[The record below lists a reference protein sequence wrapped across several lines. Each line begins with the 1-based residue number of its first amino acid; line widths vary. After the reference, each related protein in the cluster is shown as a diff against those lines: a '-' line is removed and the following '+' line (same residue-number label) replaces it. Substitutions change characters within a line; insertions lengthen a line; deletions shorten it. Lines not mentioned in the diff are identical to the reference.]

1 MISFR
6 EYLIECEINDF
17 YTDIKSYQDF
27 YNKEQTKLNNRFP
40 LVLPIVE
47 AVILPENLKINSDL
61 SDIDSLNKEFKK
73 LKVFFEL
80 NQDDNPKHLDAYYNQ
95 AEDKICVF
103 HSTRNTKLEVEAIV
117 GHEMIHREQH
127 KRSNG
132 NYFER
137 AKKLTAEIN
146 NIVKE
151 YERTKNPDL
160 IKDYQKKLKFKNF
173 DDSYEQMAYVYQT
186 IKENP
191 DLTPNQLVKYF
202 TKFGFNIDFKLK
214 KYIGMYWLI
223 KDKIKD

>member
-1 MISFR
+1 M
-6 EYLIECEINDF
+6 
-17 YTDIKSYQDF
+17 
-27 YNKEQTKLNNRFP
+27 
-40 LVLPIVE
+40 
-47 AVILPENLKINSDL
+47 A
-61 SDIDSLNKEFKK
+61 
-73 LKVFFEL
+73 
-80 NQDDNPKHLDAYYNQ
+80 HYNQ
-95 AEDKICVF
+95 EKDEIHVF
-103 HSTRNTKLEVEAIV
+103 HSTKNSKLEVEAII

-151 YERTKNPDL
+151 YERTKNQDL
-160 IKDYQKKLKFKNF
+160 IKDYQQKLKFKNF

-191 DLTPNQLVKYF
+191 ELTPNQLVKYF

-214 KYIGMYWLI
+214 KIYRYVLVN
-223 KDKIKD
+223 KR

>member
-1 MISFR
+1 MKTFR
-6 EYLIECEINDF
+6 EYLIECEIDDF
-17 YTDIKSYQDF
+17 YIDIKSYQDF
-27 YNKEQTKLNNRFP
+27 YNKESIKSHNKFP
-40 LVLPIVE
+40 LLLPIHE
-47 AVILPENLKINSDL
+47 AVILPENLKINSNL

-73 LKVFFEL
+73 MNIIFQI
-80 NQDDNPKHLDAYYNQ
+80 NDGNNPDLLSAHYNQ
-95 AEDKICVF
+95 EKDKILVF
-103 HSTRNTKLEVEAIV
+103 HSTKNSKLEVEALI
-117 GHEMIHREQH
+117 GHEMIHREQN

-151 YERTKNPDL
+151 YQRTKNQDL
-160 IKDYQKKLKFKNF
+160 IKDYQQKLKFKDF

-202 TKFGFNIDFKLK
+202 TKFGFVIDFKLK
-214 KYIGMYWLI
+214 KYIGMYWLV